1 MDANKSSVVVAEFI
15 VGGRFVMKLEGVVLF
30 VAEKNERRRINWGER
45 KEGCLSGHKLN
56 ITDGFTDEFNRQI

>member
-30 VAEKNERRRINWGER
+30 VAEKNEKKKN
-45 KEGCLSGHKLN
+45 KL
-56 ITDGFTDEFNRQI
+56 GREKGGLFVRS